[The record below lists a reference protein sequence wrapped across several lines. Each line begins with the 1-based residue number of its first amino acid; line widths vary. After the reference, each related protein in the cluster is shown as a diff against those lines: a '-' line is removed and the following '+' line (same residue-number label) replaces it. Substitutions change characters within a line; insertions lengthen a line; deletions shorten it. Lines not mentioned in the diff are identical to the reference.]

1 MKKILLVL
9 LAILMLI
16 TMGCSRDKEAKISP
30 SSLRPQPSDSF
41 SMDDVRTMLLKY
53 NFYDRFRNK
62 KGSFNNN
69 FMDNNDGT
77 VTDMATGLMRDKH
90 ATSGLVKWF
99 EVDSYISELNEEGLA
114 GYSDW
119 RLPTIEELA
128 SLLDEEFR
136 PLNISDIFTFDIGGN
151 AYWSADT
158 QGPENA
164 FYIDLIAATVSLNF
178 FGEKHPGINIKAVR
192 SL

>member
-77 VTDMATGLMRDKH
+77 VTDMATGLMWEKH

-128 SLLDEEFR
+128 SLLDQ
-136 PLNISDIFTFDIGGN
+136 LS
-151 AYWSADT
+151 
-158 QGPENA
+158 
-164 FYIDLIAATVSLNF
+164 
-178 FGEKHPGINIKAVR
+178 
-192 SL
+192 

>member
-1 MKKILLVL
+1 M
-9 LAILMLI
+9 
-16 TMGCSRDKEAKISP
+16 
-30 SSLRPQPSDSF
+30 
-41 SMDDVRTMLLKY
+41 
-53 NFYDRFRNK
+53 
-62 KGSFNNN
+62 
-69 FMDNNDGT
+69 
-77 VTDMATGLMRDKH
+77 
-90 ATSGLVKWF
+90 
-99 EVDSYISELNEEGLA
+99 A